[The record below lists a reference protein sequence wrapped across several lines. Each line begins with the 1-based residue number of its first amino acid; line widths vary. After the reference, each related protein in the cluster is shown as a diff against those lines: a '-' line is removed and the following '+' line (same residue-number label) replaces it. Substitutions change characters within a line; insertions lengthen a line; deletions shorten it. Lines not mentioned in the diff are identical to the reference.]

1 MDRSTGALIIG
12 IADRD
17 WLIMM
22 KVMGLDTLSLSQD
35 MLDKMRECFEH
46 GHACGGTAMVDALR
60 DVMENDISLLEDLF
74 YPDDDI
80 K

>member
-46 GHACGGTAMVDALR
+46 GHACGGRLW
-60 DVMENDISLLEDLF
+60 
-74 YPDDDI
+74 
-80 K
+80 